1 MLSRAPVVGASAS
14 TRNRQPGSVVPS
26 ERAPLPLAA
35 AAGEFVCVSTG
46 AGTGCGGT
54 GSRMTIESA
63 LLEVARAQRGMFV
76 TRTARALGY
85 DKDALGALVRSGALL
100 HPGRGLYAVAGLVDA
115 SRPKWHL
122 HLAYGATLLY
132 DDVAMTS
139 ATALQAHD
147 IAIWNA
153 APAKPLLVRPVD
165 RSASMS
171 AFTVRPRPAG
181 ATVETCWGP
190 TVPLPVALLQ
200 HCVDFGV
207 AQGLVSTDDALHRR
221 LVTRDELEAAVPD
234 MSRWPKSSRIA
245 AMLSFADEEHESPG
259 ESLTYLLSAAQ
270 GIELVPQVTITDEG
284 GSFVARVDFVV
295 KGTRVI
301 VEFDGRVKYGDAEA
315 LWREKRRE
323 DRLRSLGYVVVR
335 LVWEDLLRPGVLLS
349 KIRAGLRVAAAA

>member
-1 MLSRAPVVGASAS
+1 MG
-14 TRNRQPGSVVPS
+14 
-26 ERAPLPLAA
+26 
-35 AAGEFVCVSTG
+35 TG
-46 AGTGCGGT
+46 AETASGDIGFGT
-54 GSRMTIESA
+54 TIESA
-63 LLEVARAQRGMFV
+63 LMEVARAQRGMFV
-76 TRTARALGY
+76 TGTARALGY
-85 DKDALGALVRSGALL
+85 DKDALVALVRSGALL

-115 SRPKWHL
+115 SRPRWHL
-122 HLAYGATLLY
+122 HLSYGATLLY

-139 ATALQAHD
+139 ATALHAHD

-153 APAKPLLVRPVD
+153 APPKPLLVRPVD

-171 AFTVRPRPAG
+171 AFSVRPRPSG
-181 ATVETCWGP
+181 ATVVTCWGP

-221 LVTRDELEAAVPD
+221 LVTRDELETAAAD

-259 ESLTYLLSAAQ
+259 ESLTYLFSSAQ
-270 GIELVPQVTITDEG
+270 GIELVPQVTITDDG

-295 KGTRVI
+295 KGTKVI
-301 VEFDGRVKYGDAEA
+301 VEFDGRVKYSDAEA

-335 LVWEDLLRPGVLLS
+335 IVWEDLMKPGVLLN
-349 KIRAGLRVAAAA
+349 KIRAGLRVAVAA